1 LSAESR
7 STEDVVPFVIQP
19 EPLPTNGS
27 HSLFQFSDWPCRLA
41 TNVQPIALTA
51 RRPFGIKIVSLPG
64 KKPEPLSIQYIH
76 SLTQTTVYR
85 SQWWDLFWTLFVP
98 TTVFRVK
105 LLAPMERREGE
116 EGGQLSQRVQESLR
130 EELKLQESQVTLDN
144 VTAWLKASRKRPT
157 PGVSP
162 TPRPRAVTTTT
173 TTSQTPATPP
183 PSSSRE
189 PTGLDRMVDQVSA
202 VLPQVPHTTIR
213 KDLLRTQSVDAT
225 ITNFLEGVVTYDPIP
240 SPPAKSAP
248 KPLPPPSYA
257 TSTPPTF
264 KSSALRPRKYY
275 SPAMEAMHRQ
285 LSLEEKKIE
294 LVQKARRRYIE
305 KHGLNVNG

>member
-51 RRPFGIKIVSLPG
+51 RRPFGIKI
-64 KKPEPLSIQYIH
+64 
-76 SLTQTTVYR
+76 TTVYR